1 MKRQIFDSLPPTTP
15 PRGTKKTIANY
26 VQCEEESIDRPEVEG
41 TTKQTLEYKRQYSQV
56 YAIMNLSNAIGLLL
70 LGGSA
75 SAFVPSGL
83 NGARSTAIVT
93 KAVSGSKGT
102 GEGWI
107 DPSAP
112 VNSEESLRL
121 TLEKSLEGAQF
132 QKRLSL
138 LGSTGSIGTQ
148 TLDIVDACPD
158 NFVVDALSAGGN
170 AELMTEQVLKY
181 KPKIASMS
189 TPEAATELK
198 ERLVAAGCEEM
209 PTVLHGDDG
218 ILAAATIDSADTV
231 VTGIVGAAGLKPTIE
246 AIKLKKDI
254 ALANK
259 ETLISGGPVINPL
272 VKEHG
277 INMLP
282 ADSEHSAIF
291 QCLQGVPEGGLRRV
305 ILTASGGA
313 FRDFS
318 KDELFKMCE
327 EDPRTVQAKATTHPN
342 WDMGAKIT
350 LDSATMMNK
359 GLEVIEAHYLFGAS
373 YDDIDVVIHPQSIV
387 HSMVETQDTSC
398 IAQLGWADMRL
409 PLVYSVSW
417 PHRLKMPYKP
427 LDLAEVSKMTFMA
440 PDHDKYPCIRLA
452 YEAGRT
458 GGTMTAV
465 LNAANEAANEMFRED
480 IGLGFLDIPKLIESA
495 MEEHK
500 EELKTEDVGLD
511 DILNF
516 DSWAREHVETKSA
529 SMKNK
534 MFV

>member
-1 MKRQIFDSLPPTTP
+1 MKLSL
-15 PRGTKKTIANY
+15 A
-26 VQCEEESIDRPEVEG
+26 VSLAFV
-41 TTKQTLEYKRQYSQV
+41 
-56 YAIMNLSNAIGLLL
+56 
-70 LGGSA
+70 GSV
-75 SAFVPSGL
+75 SAFVPSS
-83 NGARSTAIVT
+83 NPKKVT
-93 KAVSGSKGT
+93 NVVVNALISGSKGT

-112 VNSEESLRL
+112 VNSEASLRL
-121 TLEKSLEGAQF
+121 TLEKSLEGASF

-148 TLDIVDACPD
+148 TLEIVDACPE
-158 NFVVDALSAGGN
+158 NFVVDALSAGTN
-170 AELMTEQVLKY
+170 AKLMSEQVLKY
-181 KPKIASMS
+181 QPKIASMA
-189 TPEAATELK
+189 TLKAAEELK
-198 ERLVAAGCEEM
+198 ERLTAANCQQM
-209 PTVLHGDDG
+209 PEILYGDEG
-218 ILAAATIDSADTV
+218 IMAAATIDSADTV

-272 VKEHG
+272 VKEYG

-313 FRDFS
+313 FRDLT
-318 KDELFKMCE
+318 KDELFKMCQ
-327 EDPRTVQAKATTHPN
+327 EDPRAVQAKATTHPN

-359 GLEVIEAHYLFGAS
+359 GLEVSIRNTGSVLLVSLLRPGLLTPPILFGKVIEAHYLFGAS

-427 LDLAEVSKMTFMA
+427 LDLAEISKLTFMK
-440 PDHDKYPCIRLA
+440 PDHEKYPCIALA
-452 YEAGRT
+452 YEAGRA

-495 MEEHK
+495 MEAHK
-500 EELKTEDVGLD
+500 DELKTKDVTLE
-511 DILNF
+511 DILAC
-516 DSWAREHVETKSA
+516 DAWARRHVVEKSET
-529 SMKNK
+529 MKK
-534 MFV
+534 VQLMV

>member
-1 MKRQIFDSLPPTTP
+1 
-15 PRGTKKTIANY
+15 
-26 VQCEEESIDRPEVEG
+26 
-41 TTKQTLEYKRQYSQV
+41 
-56 YAIMNLSNAIGLLL
+56 MNLSIALSLLL
-70 LGGSA
+70 SA
-75 SAFVPSGL
+75 APTAFGFAPISSSTPSTTTL
-83 NGARSTAIVT
+83 NV
-93 KAVSGSKGT
+93 VSGSAGT

-107 DPSAP
+107 EASAP
-112 VNSEESLRL
+112 VNSEASLKL
-121 TLEKSLEGAQF
+121 TLEKSLEGSSF

-158 NFVVDALSAGGN
+158 NFVVDALSAGTN
-170 AELMTEQVLKY
+170 SKLMTDQVLKY
-181 KPKIASMS
+181 NPKIVSM
-189 TPEAATELK
+189 ATEKAAQELK
-198 ERLVAAGCEEM
+198 SNLEDAGLKNM
-209 PTVLHGDDG
+209 PTILHGDEG

-231 VTGIVGAAGLKPTIE
+231 VTGIVGSAGLLPTIE

-313 FRDFS
+313 FRDLT
-318 KDELFKMCE
+318 KDELFNMCRD
-327 EDPRTVQAKATTHPN
+327 DPRAVQAKATTHPN

-387 HSMVETQDTSC
+387 HSMIETKDTSC

-417 PHRLKMPYKP
+417 PHRLEMPYKP
-427 LDLAEVSKMTFMA
+427 LDLAEVSQMTFMK
-440 PDHDKYPCIRLA
+440 PDHEKYPCIALA
-452 YEAGRT
+452 YEAGRA

-465 LNAANEAANEMFRED
+465 LNAANEAANEIFRKD
-480 IGLGFLDIPKLIESA
+480 VGLGFLDIPKLIEIA
-495 MEEHK
+495 MEAHK
-500 EELKTEDVGLD
+500 DDLKTEDVTLD
-511 DILNF
+511 DILSC
-516 DSWAREHVETKSA
+516 DEWARQFVLEKSETMKSELILPR
-529 SMKNK
+529 
-534 MFV
+534 